1 MIQRKSV
8 SDSIV
13 DSIIEDIQNKK
24 LSPGDKLPTE
34 AEMAEEYGVSRISI
48 REALRSLSAVGLVVT
63 RHGEG
68 SFINEYNPDILA
80 STLRSISLLDDTPRS
95 EEHTSEL
102 QSQR

>member
-48 REALRSLSAVGLVVT
+48 REALR
-63 RHGEG
+63 
-68 SFINEYNPDILA
+68 
-80 STLRSISLLDDTPRS
+80 
-95 EEHTSEL
+95 
-102 QSQR
+102 